1 MYEEKKNRESDSE
14 QLEKKHTKERHR
26 NHHKNHHKSQEGVDG
41 IRRDRD
47 QEERRH
53 HHGKNRR
60 EAEKGENL
68 VKIENLEVV
77 YTAGKKVVHA
87 VNGVSFDIRRGEALA
102 LVGESGCGKSTIA
115 KALLRILPDR
125 GSGISG
131 GKIWFEGED
140 LAALPEKEM
149 AKIRGEKISMVF
161 QDPMT
166 ALNPVKRILTQVSSV
181 IRLHNPGM
189 SKREAEERAIRMLE
203 TVGISRDRVRD
214 YPHQFSGGQ
223 QQRVVVAIGLS
234 CDPDLLLADEP
245 TTALDVTI
253 QAQVLDMMT
262 KLIRETN
269 TAMLMIT
276 HNLGIV
282 AETCDYVAVL
292 YGGEIV
298 EYGSK
303 YEVFKHPTHPYTI
316 GLFGALPD
324 IYSEKERLT
333 PIEGIMPEPSDLPC
347 GCKFHTRCSYATE
360 KCLEGSVPIEKLG
373 GTHICQC
380 HNIEAVLAANSREA
394 KA

>member
-1 MYEEKKNRESDSE
+1 MKVEDLYVQYS
-14 QLEKKHTKERHR
+14 
-26 NHHKNHHKSQEGVDG
+26 
-41 IRRDRD
+41 
-47 QEERRH
+47 
-53 HHGKNRR
+53 
-60 EAEKGENL
+60 
-68 VKIENLEVV
+68 
-77 YTAGKKVVHA
+77 AGKKIVHA
-87 VNGVSFDIRRGEALA
+87 VNGVSFEIKRGESLA

-115 KALLRILPDR
+115 KALLRILPDH
-125 GSGISG
+125 GASMD
-131 GKIWFEGED
+131 GKILFEGED
-140 LAALPEKEM
+140 LIRIPEKEM
-149 AKIRGEKISMVF
+149 EHIRGGKISMVF

-189 SKREAEERAIRMLE
+189 SKHEAEERAMQMLE
-203 TVGISRDRVRD
+203 KVGITRDRVQN

-262 KLIRETN
+262 DLVRETN
-269 TAMLMIT
+269 TAMLLIT

-303 YEVFKHPTHPYTI
+303 REVFKNPSHPYTI

-324 IYSEKERLT
+324 MHSEGNRLK
-333 PIEGIMPEPSDLPC
+333 PIEGIMPEPSDLPA
-347 GCKFHTRCSYATE
+347 GCKFHTRCPYATE
-360 KCLEGSVPIEKLG
+360 VCSEGAVPVVELG
-373 GTHICQC
+373 GTHRCQC
-380 HNIEAVLAANSREA
+380 HNIEAVLKANKKEDQV
-394 KA
+394 

>member
-1 MYEEKKNRESDSE
+1 MKE
-14 QLEKKHTKERHR
+14 QTQKHEHGPHGWGKHP
-26 NHHKNHHKSQEGVDG
+26 HHKE
-41 IRRDRD
+41 
-47 QEERRH
+47 
-53 HHGKNRR
+53 HHGGRGEHRGKGR
-60 EAEKGENL
+60 EDTQRGDALLQVEDL
-68 VKIENLEVV
+68 SVI
-77 YTAGKKVVHA
+77 YTAGKKVVRA
-87 VNGVSFDIRRGEALA
+87 VNNVSFEIRRGEALA

-125 GSGISG
+125 GSAISG
-131 GKIWFEGED
+131 GKILFEDQD
-140 LAALPEKEM
+140 LVTLPEKDME
-149 AKIRGEKISMVF
+149 KIRGGKISMVF

-181 IRLHNPGM
+181 IRLHNPDM
-189 SKREAEERAIRMLE
+189 SKHEAEKRAIKMLE
-203 TVGISRDRVRD
+203 TVGITPDRVRD
-214 YPHQFSGGQ
+214 YPHQFSGGM

-262 KLIRETN
+262 DLIRETN
-269 TAMLMIT
+269 TAMLLIT

-303 YEVFKHPTHPYTI
+303 REIFKDPSHPYTI

-324 IYSEKERLT
+324 MQSEGGRLT
-333 PIEGIMPEPSDLPC
+333 PIEGIMPEPSDLPA
-347 GCKFHTRCSYATE
+347 GCKFHTRCPYATE
-360 KCLEGSVPIEKLG
+360 QCKEGPVPVVELG
-373 GTHICQC
+373 GTHKCQC
-380 HNIEAVLAANSREA
+380 HNIEAVKAANRKEA